1 MILDKIIHDKRE
13 ELEEAKKS
21 VSLRELQEKVQLA
34 QKRRS
39 LENALKNEGVSLI
52 AEVKKASPSAGIIR
66 IDFDPIET
74 GKVYERGGAAAI
86 SVLTERKH
94 FMGDL
99 QFLSDIRKVVSI
111 PLLRKDFIF
120 DEYQVYESKLS
131 GADAVLIIAAI
142 LPDDKMF
149 ELIDLCET
157 IDLEALVE
165 VHTEEELKRVL
176 RTNARIIGINNRN
189 LDTLEVGLSTTET
202 LMNIIRKDEKTRE
215 KTIVSESGIRTPEDL
230 KLVRDAGVDAVLVG
244 EALMRGGVIE
254 ENLEGLLG
262 K

>member
-1 MILDKIIHDKRE
+1 VILDKIIHDKRE
-13 ELEEAKKS
+13 ELEEIKKGA
-21 VSLRELQEKVQLA
+21 SLRELQDKVQLT

-39 LENALKNEGVSLI
+39 LENALRNEGVSLI
-52 AEVKKASPSAGIIR
+52 AEVKKASPSAGVIR
-66 IDFDPIET
+66 VDFDPIEI
-74 GKVYERGGAAAI
+74 GKIYEKGGAAAI

-120 DEYQVYESKLS
+120 DEYQVYESKIG
-131 GADAVLIIAAI
+131 GADAVLLIAAI
-142 LPDDKMF
+142 LSDDKIS

-157 IDLEALVE
+157 VDLEALVE

-176 RTNARIIGINNRN
+176 GTNARIIGINNRN
-189 LDTLEVGLSTTET
+189 LDTLEVDLTTT
-202 LMNIIRKDEKTRE
+202 KALMTVISKDENARE
-215 KTIVSESGIRTPEDL
+215 ITIVSESGIRTPEDL
-230 KLVRDAGVDAVLVG
+230 ELVREAGVDAVLVG
-244 EALMRGGVIE
+244 EVLMRGGVIE

>member
-1 MILDKIIHDKRE
+1 MVLYKIVRDKRK
-13 ELEEAKKS
+13 ELEEAKRDSGLGK
-21 VSLRELQEKVQLA
+21 LRDNVRLA

-39 LENALKNEGVSLI
+39 LEVALGLEGISLI

-66 IDFDPIET
+66 ADFNPVET
-74 GKVYERGGAAAI
+74 GKIYENGGAAAI
-86 SVLTERKH
+86 SVLTERKY

-99 QFLSDIRKVVSI
+99 QFLSELRKVVSI

-120 DEYQVYESKLS
+120 DEYQVYESKIN
-131 GADAVLIIAAI
+131 GADAILLIAAI
-142 LPDDKMF
+142 LTDDKMS

-157 IDLEALVE
+157 VDLEALVE

-189 LDTLEVGLSTTET
+189 LNTLEVDLSTTEK
-202 LMNIIRKDEKTRE
+202 LMSIIREDKKAKEKV
-215 KTIVSESGIRTPEDL
+215 IVSESGIQTPKDL
-230 KLVRDAGVDAVLVG
+230 KLARETGVDAVLVG

-254 ENLEGLLG
+254 ENLKRLLG
-262 K
+262 E

>member
-1 MILDKIIHDKRE
+1 VILDKIIHDKRE
-13 ELEEAKKS
+13 ELEETKKGA
-21 VSLRELQEKVQLA
+21 SLRELQNKVRLT

-39 LENALKNEGVSLI
+39 LENALRNEGVSLI
-52 AEVKKASPSAGIIR
+52 AEVKKASPLAGVIR
-66 IDFDPIET
+66 VDFDPIEI
-74 GKVYERGGAAAI
+74 GKIYEKGGAAAI

-120 DEYQVYESKLS
+120 DEYQVYESKI
-131 GADAVLIIAAI
+131 GCADAVLLIAAI
-142 LPDDKMF
+142 LSDDEIS

-176 RTNARIIGINNRN
+176 GTNARIIGINNRN
-189 LDTLEVGLSTTET
+189 LDTLEVDLTTT
-202 LMNIIRKDEKTRE
+202 KALMTVISKDENARE
-215 KTIVSESGIRTPEDL
+215 ITIVSESGIRTPEDL
-230 KLVRDAGVDAVLVG
+230 ELVREAGVDAVLVG